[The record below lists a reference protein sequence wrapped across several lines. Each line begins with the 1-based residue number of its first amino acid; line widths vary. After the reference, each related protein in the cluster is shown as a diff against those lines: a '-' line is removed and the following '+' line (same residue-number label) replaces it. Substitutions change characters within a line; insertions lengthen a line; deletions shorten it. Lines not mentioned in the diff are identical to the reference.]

1 MNLEN
6 RWVYDFGKFKM
17 VLDKTDVDISQQ
29 IKVHGWYEDEKFE
42 SQIFSEHLKQGMTVL
57 DLGGNIG
64 FYTMLARSIVGLQG
78 KVITFEP
85 FPSNANLIRSSIE
98 ENSFDN
104 VIVVEAAVSDTI
116 GKTILYLS
124 PDACS
129 EHSLLNLHF
138 KYNREPVQKNIQV
151 DIITVDNYLANNID
165 NFKVDF
171 IKMDI
176 EGSESHAIKG
186 MKKVFEENKQMNL
199 MTEFWPNGFKVD
211 GSEPLDFLEAIEG
224 SGFEINN
231 IDNLT
236 KSVYPVTPKRMMEI
250 VEESSNKIPKEHKVM
265 QVWGWYTNLLC
276 KK

>member
-6 RWVYDFGKFKM
+6 RWVHDFGKFKM
-17 VLDKTDVDISQQ
+17 VLDKTDVDISKQ

-42 SQIFSEHLKQGMTVL
+42 SEIFSDHLKQGMTVL

-64 FYTMLARSIVGLQG
+64 FYTMLARSIVGPHG
-78 KVITFEP
+78 KVISFEP

-104 VIVVEAAVSDTI
+104 VTVVEAAVSDKI

-129 EHSLLNLHF
+129 EHSILNLNF
-138 KYNREPVQKNIQV
+138 NYNSETIQKNIHV
-151 DIITVDNYLANNID
+151 DTITVDNYLAKNIG

-176 EGSESHAIKG
+176 EGSESKAIEG
-186 MKKVFEENKQMNL
+186 MKKVLEENKKMNL
-199 MTEFWPNGFKVD
+199 MTEFWPNGFKVEGND
-211 GSEPLDFLEAIEG
+211 PLDFLEAIG
-224 SGFEINN
+224 GFGFEINN

-236 KSVYPVTPKRMMEI
+236 KSVCPVSPKRMMEI
-250 VEESSNKIPKEHKVM
+250 VEERSRKIPKDHKVM